1 MALCVTL
8 AVLNSGAFPCMKST
22 TEFVKN
28 STPPFYASIS
38 PLLRLH
44 FAADNRCVG
53 YQVWVRRPSLVPVMK
68 GSVLLEKLCRLG
80 KIDPRSPGFT
90 PNHCASV
97 APY

>member
-38 PLLRLH
+38 PLII
-44 FAADNRCVG
+44 G
-53 YQVWVRRPSLVPVMK
+53 VWVIRFGCGV
-68 GSVLLEKLCRLG
+68 RLSC
-80 KIDPRSPGFT
+80 P
-90 PNHCASV
+90 
-97 APY
+97 